1 MAHKITLGA
10 RPKTFTRPVTFDLP
24 EGGQGVIHMVY
35 RYRTRSEFG
44 AMVDSMAAQAGVAPP
59 KSGSADDVAVSLRA
73 ILQAGTDQYAA
84 YIMQIADGW
93 DVPDHPF
100 ELGAVQQLCDE
111 LPGGA
116 LAIIQDYRAACV
128 EGRLGN

>member
-10 RPKTFTRPVTFDLP
+10 RPKTFARAVTFPLP
-24 EGGQGVIHMVY
+24 EGGDGVINMVY
-35 RYRTRSEFG
+35 KYRTRSEFG
-44 AMVDSMAAQAGVAPP
+44 AFIDALAAQAGVPPP
-59 KSGSADDVAVSLRA
+59 KTGSAEDVHVSLQA
-73 ILQAGTDQYAA
+73 ILQAGSEQNAA

-93 DVPDHPF
+93 DLPDHPF

-116 LAIIQDYRAACV
+116 LAIMSKYREAIV